1 MRIEVEVTGAAPA
14 ANVDEWTARVP
25 ELMRELTKK
34 LDACGEALT
43 LPCYAPGA
51 RNSASFQVVGAIYKT
66 VRAYQ
71 REHGRPECVTIA
83 CDTDATARLY
93 RQIYNFYMADT
104 KAVRMQEPD
113 WD

>member
-51 RNSASFQVVGAIYKT
+51 RNSPSFQVGGAIYKT
-66 VRAYQ
+66 VRA
-71 REHGRPECVTIA
+71 
-83 CDTDATARLY
+83 
-93 RQIYNFYMADT
+93 
-104 KAVRMQEPD
+104 
-113 WD
+113 